1 MVYGVGCR
9 VEDSCD
15 AAVEEERIGVGDK
28 EGGGG
33 LVVQDIRPHRASL
46 RLADIRRIANN
57 DIYHLII
64 Y

>member
-1 MVYGVGCR
+1 MVYGVGRR
-9 VEDSCD
+9 VEESCD
-15 AAVEEERIGVGDK
+15 AAVEAERIGVEDK
-28 EGGGG
+28 ERGGR

-46 RLADIRRIANN
+46 RLADIRRIAND